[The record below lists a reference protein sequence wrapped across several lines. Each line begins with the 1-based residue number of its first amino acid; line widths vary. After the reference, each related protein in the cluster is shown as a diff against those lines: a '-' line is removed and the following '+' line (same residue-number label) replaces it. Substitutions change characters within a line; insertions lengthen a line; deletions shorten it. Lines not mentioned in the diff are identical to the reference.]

1 MRLIGHLIDESSAKV
16 FGDYLSGLE
25 IGNRIESE
33 TDGTWAVWVYSE
45 EQIDLSR
52 QWLNRFM
59 ANPNDSC
66 FVQGAAKA
74 MDVRE
79 RQAREQRKYE
89 GRMRTPSMIWRQTT
103 FGVMTLSLII
113 ISVLAGLAS
122 SFNFSSELLNP
133 LRISMG
139 DPFGMGK
146 PFLWE
151 IRAGQF
157 WRLITPIFIHAGPIH
172 LIFNILWI
180 KDLGSLIESREGS
193 VKLGLMVVII
203 AALSNVGQ
211 CLASGPFFG
220 GMSGVVFGLFG
231 YIWIRGK
238 CDPRSGFAMDPTT
251 VSLMIAWFFI
261 CFFGL
266 VGPRIANTAHGVG
279 LVAGMAWGW
288 ISSKF

>member
-139 DPFGMGK
+139 DPSGMGK

-172 LIFNILWI
+172 LIFNLLWM
-180 KDLGSLIESREGS
+180 KDLGSLIEYREGS
-193 VKLGLMVVII
+193 VKFGLMVVII

-279 LVAGMAWGW
+279 LVAGMSWGW

>member
-45 EQIDLSR
+45 EQIERSR
-52 QWLNRFM
+52 QWLDRFV
-59 ANPNDSC
+59 ANPNASC

-74 MDVRE
+74 AEVRE
-79 RQAREQRKYE
+79 RQTREQRNYE
-89 GRMRTPSMIWRQTT
+89 GRVRTTSMIWRQTT

-113 ISVLAGLAS
+113 ISVLVGLAS
-122 SFNFSSELLNP
+122 KFTFSSELLDP

-139 DPFGMGK
+139 DTFGGGK

-151 IRAGQF
+151 IRTGQF
-157 WRLITPIFIHAGPIH
+157 WRLITPIFIHGGLIH
-172 LIFNILWI
+172 LIFNMLWI
-180 KDLGSLIESREGS
+180 KDLGSLIESREGP
-193 VKLGLMVVII
+193 VKLGLMVVVI

-238 CDPRSGFAMDPTT
+238 CAPRSGFAMDPTT
-251 VSLMIAWFFI
+251 IGLMIAWFFI
-261 CFFGL
+261 CFFGML
-266 VGPRIANTAHGVG
+266 GPGIANTAHGVG
-279 LVAGMAWGW
+279 LVAGMSWGW